1 MWLVSTVFSSIV
13 LLCVSS
19 IIVKIVIAIL
29 ILLIIIKVIII
40 MTIKIII
47 LIKITI
53 TVIMKTKIVLK
64 LMKSLSRVIILKRTY
79 VQILLMPS
87 KKFKKNFLSRNIAAP
102 SATRQGY
109 QKQRPSH
116 TFFNIKTTIR
126 EP

>member
-29 ILLIIIKVIII
+29 TLLIIIKVIII

-53 TVIMKTKIVLK
+53 TVIMKTKKVLK
-64 LMKSLSRVIILKRTY
+64 LMKIVVQSHNPKTY
-79 VQILLMPS
+79 ICS
-87 KKFKKNFLSRNIAAP
+87 N
-102 SATRQGY
+102 SANAQ
-109 QKQRPSH
+109 Q
-116 TFFNIKTTIR
+116 
-126 EP
+126 EV